1 MIRWRGKMERKQK
14 RTGIALDVLALAGI
28 LVFSLLAIISITLL
42 L

>member
-1 MIRWRGKMERKQK
+1 MERKRK
-14 RTGIALDVLALAGI
+14 RTGIAVDVLALAGI

>member
-1 MIRWRGKMERKQK
+1 MKRTQK
-14 RTGIALDVLALAGI
+14 RTGIAVDVLALVGI

>member
-1 MIRWRGKMERKQK
+1 MERKQK